1 MVVPQH
7 HETRKS
13 LVKREKLIITGALL
27 GALAAAPGAQAATTA
42 SGSQA
47 ITGTPTAQLAATFP
61 SAYAFGTLTVG
72 GAGNTSTEQ
81 IVNVKSNASWGVK
94 ISTDQAAGKMR
105 EWDGSAYVAAGNIFT
120 NALQWALT
128 STGGTPVGSPTYAN
142 LSSTATLVAGS
153 QGRTSDSGLDVGAKF
168 KQLVS
173 YADQATLAG
182 SNTYRVLVT
191 YDAAQGF

>member
-1 MVVPQH
+1 MKH
-7 HETRKS
+7 RKDI
-13 LVKREKLIITGALL
+13 IITGALL
-27 GALAAAPGAQAATTA
+27 GVLAAAPGASAATTA

-81 IVNVKSNASWGVK
+81 VVNVKSNASWGVK
-94 ISTDQAAGKMR
+94 ISSDQAAGKMR
-105 EWDGSAYVAAGNIFT
+105 EWDGAAYVGGGNILA
-120 NALQWALT
+120 NAMQWALT
-128 STGGTPVGSPTYAN
+128 TLGGTPVGSPSYAN
-142 LSSTATLVAGS
+142 LSSTATLVTTGQARTADAGV
-153 QGRTSDSGLDVGAKF
+153 DVGTTF

-173 YADQATLAG
+173 YGDEASLAG